1 MSKIP
6 RRNEHISRYQQI
18 VRGLNIMRITFE
30 LSDPAAL
37 ELAPLGDLNVA
48 AKEALVIRA
57 YETGKI
63 SAGVAGQLMG
73 INNRWDAE
81 DWLERQG
88 AFAPLSHPEV
98 DNERTSLHQFPKGRS

>member
-1 MSKIP
+1 
-6 RRNEHISRYQQI
+6 
-18 VRGLNIMRITFE
+18 
-30 LSDPAAL
+30 
-37 ELAPLGDLNVA
+37 
-48 AKEALVIRA
+48 
-57 YETGKI
+57 
-63 SAGVAGQLMG
+63 MG